1 MHVYIDLVNYY
12 NMHNGA
18 LLVGFL
24 FSSSFLLMTFAII
37 LAPSFSQSLTKFAFA
52 QEGRGEV
59 RCTNGQLVSSPTE
72 CPGTDLCPP
81 PSGPTTVAYCSPR
94 ESPVR
99 SIPHLINNSEQLVAI
114 HTDRPTYKTGDIVNI
129 TIINTGTEPLT
140 FPNAILGLIIQNAD
154 SHEKFSQLSAPVTTV
169 LDSGGSKSVQ
179 WDQKDSNGQQ
189 VVAGN
194 YTASI
199 STGLLTANKTFSI
212 LQ

>member
-1 MHVYIDLVNYY
+1 M
-12 NMHNGA
+12 
-18 LLVGFL
+18 
-24 FSSSFLLMTFAII
+24 
-37 LAPSFSQSLTKFAFA
+37 
-52 QEGRGEV
+52 EGRE
-59 RCTNGQLVSSPTE
+59 
-72 CPGTDLCPP
+72 
-81 PSGPTTVAYCSPR
+81 
-94 ESPVR
+94 
-99 SIPHLINNSEQLVAI
+99 I
-114 HTDRPTYKTGDIVNI
+114 
-129 TIINTGTEPLT
+129 
-140 FPNAILGLIIQNAD
+140 FPNAILGLTIQNAD